1 MPYWIPTGTPLQLAT
16 AARPHGGNRLEDEIR
31 SLHREG
37 VDVLV
42 SLLTE
47 DENQE
52 LELTQ
57 EGALCRAQGMEFR
70 SFAIPDRET
79 PESKEKFLR
88 FIESLGK
95 EADAG
100 LRIVLHCRAGI
111 GRSSLVAAALMVR
124 AGFTADDAFDR
135 ISKARGHRVPD
146 TGEQIDWIKHLGP
159 LLRDKV

>member
-1 MPYWIPTGTPLQLAT
+1 MPYWIPTGTPLHLAT
-16 AARPHGGNRLEDEIR
+16 AARPRGGEWLEDEIR

-42 SLLTE
+42 SLLTDE
-47 DENQE
+47 ENQE

-95 EADAG
+95 QEDAG
-100 LRIVLHCRAGI
+100 RRILIHCMAGI

-146 TGEQIDWIKHLGP
+146 TDEQIQWLKGLGP
-159 LLRDKV
+159 LLHDKV

>member
-42 SLLTE
+42 SLLTD

>member
-31 SLHREG
+31 AIHREG

-42 SLLTE
+42 SLLTDE
-47 DENQE
+47 ENQE

>member
-1 MPYWIPTGTPLQLAT
+1 MSYWIQTEPPLYLAT
-16 AARPHGGNRLEDEIR
+16 AARPRGGDWLEDEIR
-31 SLHREG
+31 SIHREG
-37 VDVLV
+37 VDILV

-95 EADAG
+95 QEDAG
-100 LRIVLHCRAGI
+100 RRILIHCMAGI

-146 TGEQIDWIKHLGP
+146 TDEQIQWLKGLGP
-159 LLRDKV
+159 LLHDKV

>member
-1 MPYWIPTGTPLQLAT
+1 MPYWIHTGTPLHLAT
-16 AARPHGGNRLEDEIR
+16 AARPRGGDWLEDEIR

-42 SLLTE
+42 SLLTD

-52 LELTQ
+52 LDLTQ
-57 EGALCRAQGMEFR
+57 EGALCRAAGMEFR
-70 SFAIPDRET
+70 SFPIPDRET
-79 PESKEKFLR
+79 PESKEQFLR

-124 AGFTADDAFDR
+124 AGFTPDDAFDR

-146 TGEQIDWIKHLGP
+146 TGEQIDWLKRLGTWHD
-159 LLRDKV
+159 DKA

>member
-1 MPYWIPTGTPLQLAT
+1 MPYWIETGKPLHLAT
-16 AARPHGGNRLEDEIR
+16 AARPRGGDWLEDEIR

-37 VDVLV
+37 VDILV

-57 EGALCRAQGMEFR
+57 EGALCRAAGMEFL
-70 SFAIPDRET
+70 SFPIPDRQT
-79 PESKEKFLR
+79 PESKEEFLR

-146 TGEQIDWIKHLGP
+146 TDEQIQWLKGLGP
-159 LLRDKV
+159 LLHDKV

>member
-1 MPYWIPTGTPLQLAT
+1 MPYWIHTGTPLQLAT
-16 AARPHGGNRLEDEIR
+16 AARPRGGDWLEDEIR

-42 SLLTE
+42 SLLTD

-57 EGALCRAQGMEFR
+57 EGALCRAAGMEFR

-146 TGEQIDWIKHLGP
+146 TDEQIDWIKHLGP
-159 LLRDKV
+159 WHDDKA